1 MSEKERAELDLENRL
16 LKLEKAVQQLMLTQ
30 IETKLEERNVV
41 IGLLDLDDIE
51 ERQPGLV

>member
-16 LKLEKAVQQLMLTQ
+16 LRLEKAVQQLMLTQ

-51 ERQPGLV
+51 ERQPGVV